1 MMNGEDEFRE
11 RIEVGLQKLLQEIAF
26 LKADITSLSEKRER
40 DNDEMRRLI
49 VDIQEEYRNIIV
61 QLRADITMGLS
72 NLSGRV
78 NRVASVANDVKKK
91 AINNPKSING

>member
-1 MMNGEDEFRE
+1 MNGEDEFRE

>member
-1 MMNGEDEFRE
+1 MNGEDEFRE

-91 AINNPKSING
+91 AINNPKSINV